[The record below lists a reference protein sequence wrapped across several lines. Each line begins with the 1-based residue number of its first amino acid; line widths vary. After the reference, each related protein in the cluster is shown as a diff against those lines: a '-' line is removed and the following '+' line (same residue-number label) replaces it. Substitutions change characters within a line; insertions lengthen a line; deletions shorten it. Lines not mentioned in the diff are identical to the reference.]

1 MKPTLAIWCGLA
13 ATVTAAHGTDEAI
26 DRLDAALTWT
36 ARGDT
41 VRAHVSGLL
50 DLEAYQLQQPTS
62 GLFRTD
68 ADSLLNSR
76 LTLFLDAQLGS
87 SLYVFAQSRVDR
99 GFDPGVGPA
108 RIRMDEYALRFTP
121 RPDGVFNLQIG
132 KFATVVGNWV
142 ARHHSWNNP
151 FITAPLPYENL
162 LGLFDKVAGNSTA
175 ALIRWTR
182 PGPPVPGHDYYLAQ
196 SRVPIVWGPS
206 YTSGAAISGVV
217 GPADYAFEVK
227 NASLSSRPAGWDVA
241 QTQWQHPTYS
251 GRLGYRPDESW
262 YFGFS
267 ASTGTYLSPAAQATL
282 GPGDDLSEYRETV
295 WAQDIGFAWHHFQ
308 FWAEAFE
315 ASYAIP
321 EVGDA
326 KTMAYYLEAK
336 YKFTPQFSGA
346 VRWNQQ
352 LNGDL
357 PDGSGGRVPWG
368 RDTWR
373 IDVAPN
379 YRFTPHTELKLQYS
393 LQFGGIGPR
402 NYSHLTAAQFV
413 IRF

>member
-1 MKPTLAIWCGLA
+1 MKPALAICCCLA
-13 ATVTAAHGTDEAI
+13 AAIPGARGADDTI
-26 DRLDAALTWT
+26 DRLDAALTW
-36 ARGDT
+36 AADHDR

-68 ADSLLNSR
+68 SGSLVNPR
-76 LTLFLDAQLGS
+76 LTLFLDAQLGP

-99 GFDPGVGPA
+99 GFDPGVGDA
-108 RIRMDEYALRFTP
+108 RIRMDEYAIRFTP
-121 RPDGVFNLQIG
+121 RPDGIFNLQLG

-142 ARHHSWNNP
+142 PRHHSWTNP

-162 LGLFDKVAGNSTA
+162 LGLFDAVPANSTA
-175 ALIRWTR
+175 ALLRWAQPTPR
-182 PGPPVPGHDYYLAQ
+182 VPGREDYLSQ

-206 YTSGAAISGVV
+206 YTSGGAVSGVV
-217 GPADYAFEVK
+217 GRTDYAFEVK
-227 NASLSSRPAGWDVA
+227 NAALSSRPTDWDVA
-241 QTQWQHPTYS
+241 RTQWQHPTYS
-251 GRLGYRPDESW
+251 GRLGYRPGESW

-267 ASTGTYLSPAAQATL
+267 ASTGTYLSAAAGATL
-282 GPGDDLSEYRETV
+282 TPGDDLSEYRETM
-295 WAQDIGFAWHHFQ
+295 WAQDISYAWHHFQ
-308 FWAEAFE
+308 FWAEAYE
-315 ASYAIP
+315 ASYAVP
-321 EVGDA
+321 GVGHA
-326 KTMAYYLEAK
+326 TTVAYYLEAK

-357 PDGSGGRVPWG
+357 PDGSGGRVQWG

-402 NYSHLTAAQFV
+402 NYSHLSALQFV
-413 IRF
+413 TRF